1 MHTLYTQ
8 QFSVLIRL
16 VDKIGPTDCSAGRFQ
31 SGEMECLM
39 QQDNIKFYHQ
49 VGGVGGG
56 GGDENTADSLSGV

>member
-1 MHTLYTQ
+1 
-8 QFSVLIRL
+8 
-16 VDKIGPTDCSAGRFQ
+16 
-31 SGEMECLM
+31 M